1 MDAYQST
8 PELLTPDEAIRYL
21 RLDAEPGDPRERL
34 RNLVRRQ
41 GLPCLRR
48 GKLRRFRRSELMAW
62 LSGERIARRIPN
74 PARQLGK

>member
-1 MDAYQST
+1 MDAERPT
-8 PELLTPDEAIRYL
+8 PDLLTADEAIHYL

-48 GKLRRFRRSELMAW
+48 GKLRRFRRSELEAW
-62 LSGERIARRIPN
+62 LNGERVARRMPN
-74 PARQLGK
+74 PARQVGK